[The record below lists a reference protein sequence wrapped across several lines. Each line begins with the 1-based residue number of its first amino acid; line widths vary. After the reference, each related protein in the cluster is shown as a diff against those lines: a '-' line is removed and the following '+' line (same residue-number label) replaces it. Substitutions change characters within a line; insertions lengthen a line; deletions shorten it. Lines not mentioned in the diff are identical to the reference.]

1 MLNRGIEQD
10 LIPYAQQHDL
20 GIIVYSPM
28 ERGLLTGKYFN
39 EGKLKENDHRN
50 GYFQQFDL
58 KKVKTFLD
66 TISPIAADKGVSLSQ
81 LVLRWTS
88 LQPAITVVLAG
99 ARNAEQAIANAEA
112 TAIDLTID
120 ELSFIDTALSK
131 I

>member
-1 MLNRGIEQD
+1 
-10 LIPYAQQHDL
+10 
-20 GIIVYSPM
+20 V
-28 ERGLLTGKYFN
+28 
-39 EGKLKENDHRN
+39 
-50 GYFQQFDL
+50 
-58 KKVKTFLD
+58 
-66 TISPIAADKGVSLSQ
+66 AADKGVSVSQ